1 MPPPRPP
8 GLFNL
13 HGNPDTIADL
23 PSAPTYDS
31 TAAAE
36 PADLPRFTS
45 LPPPGRPRTRG
56 HLLPHVH
63 IDGQRSPAA
72 VPRLSPGRGLV
83 TTGDPSNPEPE
94 TRRPQ
99 PPIRTFESKTHPAV
113 TSSGDHRPPGRGPP
127 PPPRARTGTTAAGV
141 AAAITGAPGDH
152 RQPPRH
158 PRAHPGRAD
167 RRAGPRRPRGDHP
180 RHHHRAGVWQT
191 TDDHSITCHP

>member
-45 LPPPGRPRTRG
+45 LPAPGRPRTRG

-63 IDGQRSPAA
+63 IDGQRCSSGCQA
-72 VPRLSPGRGLV
+72 VPGPWSWSRR
-83 TTGDPSNPEPE
+83 E
-94 TRRPQ
+94 TRPIQSLRLAVHNLRSGHSSRKLIQ
-99 PPIRTFESKTHPAV
+99 P
-113 TSSGDHRPPGRGPP
+113 
-127 PPPRARTGTTAAGV
+127 
-141 AAAITGAPGDH
+141 
-152 RQPPRH
+152 
-158 PRAHPGRAD
+158 
-167 RRAGPRRPRGDHP
+167 
-180 RHHHRAGVWQT
+180 
-191 TDDHSITCHP
+191 